1 MFVTIL
7 VYFISLVSSVWRTFV
22 PIVSAY
28 SIAGCRAGYL
38 RQTQRYENGNP
49 WMKKEKRANW
59 GKFSVKIWCRK
70 LLTNT
75 RLLLI
80 KYFDFILVSILAT
93 CVLGFMNI
101 GILGYIGLVLL
112 VLSSLVQGVNAEST
126 SDEESTNNNSS
137 SENPS
142 ARKSDSSQEP
152 NKSKNRKRLR
162 FRHHGYL
169 NNVADPNQM

>member
-1 MFVTIL
+1 
-7 VYFISLVSSVWRTFV
+7 
-22 PIVSAY
+22 
-28 SIAGCRAGYL
+28 
-38 RQTQRYENGNP
+38 
-49 WMKKEKRANW
+49 
-59 GKFSVKIWCRK
+59 
-70 LLTNT
+70 
-75 RLLLI
+75 
-80 KYFDFILVSILAT
+80 
-93 CVLGFMNI
+93 MNI
-101 GILGYIGLVLL
+101 GILGYIGLILL
-112 VLSSLVQGVNAEST
+112 VLSSLVQGVNAEPT